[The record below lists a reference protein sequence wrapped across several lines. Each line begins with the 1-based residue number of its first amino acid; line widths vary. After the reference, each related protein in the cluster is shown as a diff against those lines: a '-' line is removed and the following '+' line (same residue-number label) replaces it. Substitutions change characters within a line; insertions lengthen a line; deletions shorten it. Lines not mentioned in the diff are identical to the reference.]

1 MSASLVLWGL
11 GIYIVVGTAI
21 AWAARQRVGVG
32 MSEYFLAGRK
42 MGGLVAALTY
52 SATTYS
58 AFMLIGLA
66 GLTYQGGVGALGFEL
81 IYLAGLSLVVFFG
94 PRFWRVGHAFGY
106 VTPAEMLGDRYG
118 SRWLAVIVAIVSC
131 IFLIPYSAVQLMG
144 IGYLLEG
151 LTGGE
156 LPFIAGVSIAA
167 LLAITWAYLAGMRS
181 VAWTDSLQS
190 VVMMISAIAVLGLIV
205 RALGGVGSFAATLE
219 RDHAAWL
226 TVPGP
231 GYFDLSTFIGL
242 SLPWFF
248 FSISNPQVSQR
259 LFVPRSIASMRVMV
273 LGFLVFGFVYTLLAI
288 VWGFSALVLFPG
300 LENPD
305 LATPTLLSSGIV
317 PPLLAVLVMLGI
329 TAAAISTV
337 DSILLTL
344 SSMVSRDVYANLVR
358 QDAEGRQLLAGRLVI
373 PLIALLAFLF
383 ARLRLDLIAVLSVAS
398 SAGLLVMVPA
408 IVGAFFW
415 RRGSAAGAVWSI
427 LGGAVVVL
435 VLQFGGW
442 RPLGQWPGA
451 WGLAVAAAVF
461 VGLSLVTRAAQG
473 GAGRWAGA
481 LDYRP
486 ASAQR
491 SVYTS

>member
-1 MSASLVLWGL
+1 MSTALVLWGL

-21 AWAARQRVGVG
+21 AWMARHRVGVG

-42 MGGLVAALTY
+42 LGGLVAALTY

-94 PRFWRVGHAFGY
+94 PRFWRVGHAYDY
-106 VTPAEMLGDRYG
+106 VTPAEMLGDRYE
-118 SRWLAVIVAIVSC
+118 SRLVAVVVAVVSC

-151 LTGGE
+151 LTEGGVS
-156 LPFIAGVSIAA
+156 FIAGVTVAA
-167 LLAITWAYLAGMRS
+167 VLAVAWAYLAGLRS

-190 VVMMISAIAVLGLIV
+190 LVMIVSAVAVLVLVV
-205 RALGGVGSFAATLE
+205 RALGGPGAFAATLE
-219 RDHAAWL
+219 RDHAEWL

-231 GYFDLSTFIGL
+231 GYFDLPTFIGL

-259 LFVPRSIASMRVMV
+259 LFVPASLASMRVMV
-273 LGFLVFGFVYTLLAI
+273 LGFLVFGFVYTLVSI
-288 VWGFSALVLFPG
+288 VWGFSALVMFPG

-305 LATPTLLSSGIV
+305 LATPTLLSSGVV
-317 PPLLAVLVMLGI
+317 PPLLALMVMLGI

-344 SSMVSRDVYANLVR
+344 SSMVSRDLYGNLR
-358 QDAEGRQLLAGRLVI
+358 RDGTEQRQLLAARLVI
-373 PLIALLAFLF
+373 PFIAVLAFLF

-398 SAGLLVMVPA
+398 SAGLLVMVPT
-408 IVGAFFW
+408 IIGAFYW
-415 RRGSAAGAVWSI
+415 RRGSAAGAMLSI
-427 LGGAVVVL
+427 VTGAVVVM
-435 VLQFGGW
+435 VTQFGGW
-442 RPLGQWPGA
+442 RPLGQWPGV
-451 WGLAVAAAVF
+451 WGLATATAVF
-461 VGLSLVTRAAQG
+461 VGVSLATRPAAE
-473 GAGRWAGA
+473 GAGKFEAVLGG
-481 LDYRP
+481 
-486 ASAQR
+486 
-491 SVYTS
+491 

>member
-1 MSASLVLWGL
+1 MSTALVLWGL
-11 GIYIVVGTAI
+11 GIYIVLGTAL
-21 AWAARQRVGVG
+21 AWVARQRVGAG
-32 MSEYFLAGRK
+32 MSEYFLAGRA

-66 GLTYQGGVGALGFEL
+66 GLTYRGGVGALGFEL

-94 PRFWRVGHAFGY
+94 PRFWRVGRAFDY

-118 SRWLAVIVAIVSC
+118 SRPLAVVVALVSC
-131 IFLIPYSAVQLMG
+131 LFLIPYSAVQLMG

-156 LPFIAGVSIAA
+156 VPFLMGVTIAT
-167 LLAITWAYLAGMRS
+167 LLAILWAYLGGMRS

-190 VVMMISAIAVLGLIV
+190 VVMIVSAVAVLLLVV
-205 RALGGVGSFAATLE
+205 RALGGAGAFAATLE

-226 TVPGP
+226 AVPGP
-231 GYFDLSTFIGL
+231 GYFDVSTFIGL

-273 LGFLVFGFVYTLLAI
+273 LGFLVFGFVYTLLSI
-288 VWGFSALVLFPG
+288 TWGFSALVLFPG

-305 LATPTLLSSGIV
+305 LATPRVLGSGIV

-344 SSMVSRDVYANLVR
+344 SSMVSRDLYGNLAR
-358 QDAEGRQLLAGRLVI
+358 AGSEARQLLAGRMVI
-373 PLIALLAFLF
+373 PLIAVLAFLF

-415 RRGSAAGAVWSI
+415 RRGSAAGAAASI
-427 LGGAVVVL
+427 LGGAAVVL
-435 VLQFGGW
+435 GLQLGGW
-442 RPLGQWPGA
+442 RPLGQWPGV
-451 WGLAVAAAVF
+451 WGLAAAAAVF
-461 VGLSLVTRAAQG
+461 VAASLATRPAAE
-473 GAGRWAGA
+473 GAARWAA
-481 LDYRP
+481 VLRDADAPPR
-486 ASAQR
+486 A
-491 SVYTS
+491 